1 MSRSIGA
8 KFEVIVV
15 AGLLQLEEDKTT
27 HYGESSHGQ
36 KDEAPLQ
43 ELIEGQPEEVETKID
58 LEERVG
64 DAERSTVT
72 KPEIGIPLRGNTD
85 GKDDGYE

>member
-1 MSRSIGA
+1 MPRSIGA
-8 KFEVIVV
+8 NFEVIVV

-43 ELIEGQPEEVETKID
+43 ELVKGEPEEIESKID

-85 GKDDGYE
+85 GER